1 MYHHVVSRCPFECEC
16 RMREK
21 FHYVLIALLAAG
33 AFGAGERVVY
43 EANSLYHHIIV
54 SEDDHVRVLRF
65 HKGAAAKALGSSFAQ
80 SVISLEDPHA
90 LYMNYAKYSIA
101 CTALVEN
108 PKRVLFIGLGAGSM
122 PRFFARTFPGCR
134 IDVAEIDAKVVEVA
148 RRFFFLPEIET
159 MKITVIDGRIF
170 LKQSSEQYDIIF
182 LDAYRDQLIPFHLMT
197 RDFLEELKSRLATG
211 GVLVSNVAVR
221 DSAQLYP
228 WMLRTYQSSFGTLF
242 CAKVAGS
249 INKVL
254 VAWPEPQS
262 QTEEGLRSK
271 VATLAAA
278 VDLGYD
284 AAACAADF
292 EDISNDTETDRILTD
307 DYAPVNL
314 MWRREADSKDWEY

>member
-1 MYHHVVSRCPFECEC
+1 MYHHCVSRSLLEREC
-16 RMREK
+16 RMRGK
-21 FHYVLIALLAAG
+21 LHYVLIALLAAS

-54 SEDDHVRVLRF
+54 SEDDQVRVLRF
-65 HKGAAAKALGSSFAQ
+65 HKGTAAKALGSSFAQ

-122 PRFFARTFPGCR
+122 PRFFARTFPQCR
-134 IDVAEIDAKVVEVA
+134 IDVAEIDAKVIDVA

-159 MKITVIDGRIF
+159 MKITVVDGRIF
-170 LKQSSEQYDIIF
+170 LRRSKEKYDIIF

-197 RDFLEELKSRLATG
+197 RDFLEGLKPRLAPG
-211 GVLVSNVAVR
+211 GILVSNVAVR

-228 WMLRTYQSSFGTLF
+228 WMLRTYQASFGTLF
-242 CAKVAGS
+242 RAKVAGS

-254 VAWPEPQS
+254 VAWPEPEA
-262 QTEEGLRSK
+262 QTEEGFRSK
-271 VATLAAA
+271 VAELTAA
-278 VDLGYD
+278 VNLGYD
-284 AAACAADF
+284 APACAADF

-314 MWRREADSKDWEY
+314 MWRREADSEDWEY